1 MPPTDVFAGVAHSY
15 LRAGWRGV
23 LWLRP
28 GTKWPPPS
36 GYTGHNGDWP
46 SPADV
51 QTWCEQHPDANI
63 ALRLDEAVLGIDVDA
78 YGDKTGGKTL
88 TQLEEELGPLPPT
101 VVSSSRTDG
110 ISGIRL
116 YRIPP
121 APAWPNQAGDGI
133 ELIHYGHRYV
143 VCWPS
148 RHPEGGTYRWVDQRT
163 GEILTHPPDQNQ
175 LPDLPQPWLNYLQS
189 RAGTVAD
196 KTDVDNNQVTDWLQQ
211 LRPGEPCDKVHNAHL
226 EAAQRLLGG
235 DSARHDVMVT
245 GTAQLIGLGSWGH
258 AGTADALTDLRTTF
272 LEVSTRP
279 GEGQRTTDQAI
290 AEWRRAI
297 TGAIAMHHEE
307 RPAPAQTCGCPL
319 PSFDPNIEEA
329 FWTARPHL
337 ETIRQFARARRTSP
351 WAVLGVALTRIVTAC
366 PPSYVLPAIIGGRA
380 STNLFTGIVAK
391 SGGGKGAAEA
401 AAADV
406 INLPEDIHTVGV
418 GSGEGIA
425 HQYVRY
431 VPPNKKTNEPGG
443 IEQHNDRVLFTASE
457 VDTLANL
464 HSRQGST
471 LLAELRKLY
480 MGEELSFAYVDPTKR
495 LKVSKH
501 TYRAGLIVGIQPA
514 RAGTLLDDADGGT
527 PQRFVWLPGTDP
539 NMPDHPPEQP
549 DPINWAMPVPAMV
562 GPDQVVIQVCD
573 TARNTIDREHVKR
586 NRGDGDALDG
596 HALLT
601 RLKWSAAFSLLDG
614 RLNVT
619 DDDWDLSGTLMDLSD
634 HTRQQIVTELADKK
648 RAANVAR
655 GIEYA
660 ERELTKEE
668 SMAEA
673 ATKRVA
679 RHILNKLSDGQPQT
693 RKPLRNTL
701 ASRDRGYFDAALDRL
716 HEAGQIVIEKD
727 GRTTTISLAGR
738 AA

>member
-1 MPPTDVFAGVAHSY
+1 MPPAHVFGAVAHDY
-15 LRAGWRGV
+15 LRAGWRGL

-28 GTKWPPPS
+28 GTKWPPPK
-36 GYTGHNGDWP
+36 GYTGHDGDWP

-51 QTWCEQHPDANI
+51 QTWCDEQPDANI
-63 ALRLDEAVLGIDVDA
+63 ALRLDETVLGIDVDA
-78 YGDKTGGKTL
+78 YGDKPGGKTL

-121 APAWPNQAGDGI
+121 SPSWPNQAGDGI
-133 ELIHYGHRYV
+133 ELIHHGHRYV

-148 RHPEGGTYRWVDQRT
+148 IHPEGGIYRWVDQRT
-163 GEILTHPPDQNQ
+163 GEILDLPPRPDR
-175 LPDLPQPWLNYLQS
+175 LPNLPQPWYDYLQT
-189 RAGTVAD
+189 RAGTVAN
-196 KTDVDNNQVTDWLQQ
+196 KTDVDNDQVTNWLQQ
-211 LRPGEPCDKVHNAHL
+211 LRPGTPCTKVEDAHRH
-226 EAAQRLLGG
+226 AAQRLQTG
-235 DSARHDVMVT
+235 DAARHDIMVT
-245 GTAQLIGLGSWGH
+245 GTAQLIGLGAWGH
-258 AGTADALTDLRTTF
+258 AGVTEALTDLRTIF
-272 LEVSTRP
+272 LEVSTKP
-279 GEGQRTTDQAI
+279 GDGQRTTDQAI
-290 AEWRRAI
+290 AEWRRAV
-297 TGAIAMHHEE
+297 TGAIAMHHNE
-307 RPAPAQTCGCPL
+307 RPTPPQSCGCPL
-319 PSFDPNIEEA
+319 PTFDPDVEEA

-337 ETIRQFARARRTSP
+337 EQLRQFARARRTSP
-351 WAVLGVALTRIVTAC
+351 WAVLGVALTRVVTSC
-366 PPSYVLPAIIGGRA
+366 PPTYVLPAIIGGRA
-380 STNLFTGIVAK
+380 SINLFAGIVAK
-391 SGGGKGAAEA
+391 SGGGKGASEA
-401 AAADV
+401 AATDA
-406 INLPEDIHTVGV
+406 IALPDDLHTVGV

-431 VPPNKKTNEPGG
+431 VPPNKKNDEPGG

-495 LKVSKH
+495 LKVPKH

-539 NMPDHPPEQP
+539 QMPDQPPEEP
-549 DPINWAMPVPAMV
+549 EPIHWARTVPAMV
-562 GPDQVVIQVCD
+562 GPSHVVIKVCD

-601 RLKWSAAFSLLDG
+601 RLKWAAAFGILDG
-614 RLNVT
+614 RLEVS
-619 DDDWDLSGTLMDLSD
+619 DDDWQLAGTLMAMSD
-634 HTRQQIVTELADKK
+634 HTRRQIVDELTEKK
-648 RAANVAR
+648 RAANLAR
-655 GIEYA
+655 GLEYA
-660 ERELTKEE
+660 EREVLKDE
-668 SMAEA
+668 SVTEA
-673 ATKRVA
+673 GIKRVA
-679 RHILNKLSDGQPQT
+679 RRMYAKLETAGATPRSE
-693 RKPLRNTL
+693 LRRAIN
-701 ASRDRGYFDAALDRL
+701 SRDRGYFDAALDRL
-716 HEAGQIVIEKD
+716 QEAGQVVIEDD
-727 GRTTTISLAGR
+727 GRTTTIALAGR